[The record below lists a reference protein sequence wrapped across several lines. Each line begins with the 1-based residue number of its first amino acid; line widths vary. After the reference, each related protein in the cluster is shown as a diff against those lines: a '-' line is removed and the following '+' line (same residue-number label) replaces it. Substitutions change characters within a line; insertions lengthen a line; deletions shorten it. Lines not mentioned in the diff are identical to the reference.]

1 MPLKNKSI
9 IIPTDIHLVQ
19 IPTPAGPVTVPL
31 PHPFQALN
39 VMKYVSMSK
48 MSMLKRA
55 VSPRRIKM
63 ELKK

>member
-1 MPLKNKSI
+1 MFLKNKSVS
-9 IIPTDIHLVQ
+9 TDIHLVQ

-55 VSPRRIKM
+55 VSPRRMKV